1 LRRKTLT
8 LGILLILAA
17 VFVLEQGVQIF
28 APVAKVAGLS
38 TQYTQENV
46 IVPPTLYSVHA
57 ANYSY
62 APETLLS
69 GRQYAGSLQV
79 ADSRQLG
86 FYVMDEGNFSI
97 WRTGRPASLI
107 LANPN
112 AISYNFTLS
121 LPLSGTYYFVFDN
134 QENSPLTVVFT
145 LSSVQ
150 DVTVLNPF
158 VAYAGYELLLLGIV
172 FFIIGTR
179 GGGKKKEAKRV
190 VQTAKVERESGWN
203 CKFCGASNPGDKP
216 TFCIKCGRAQN

>member
-17 VFVLEQGVQIF
+17 FFVLEQGLQLF
-28 APVAKVAGLS
+28 APFAEVAGLS
-38 TQYTQENV
+38 TQYMKEDV
-46 IVPPTLYSVHA
+46 VVPPTLYSVPS

-62 APETLLS
+62 APEALVG
-69 GRQYAGSLQV
+69 GRQYTGSLQV

-86 FYVMDEGNFSI
+86 FYVMDEGNFSV

-107 LANPN
+107 FANPN

-121 LPLSGTYYFVFDN
+121 PPLSGTYFFVFDN

-158 VAYAGYELLLLGIV
+158 VAYAGYELLLLGLL
-172 FFIIGTR
+172 FSIIGVR
-179 GGGKKKEAKRV
+179 GGGKKKETKRA
-190 VQTAKVERESGWN
+190 VQTTEAKPEPSWN
-203 CKFCGASNPGDKP
+203 CKFCGARNPGDKP
-216 TFCIKCGRAQN
+216 TFCSKCGRAQN